1 MIDVLKSYR
10 KIVAKQTMEKIVA
23 KAERISDKHILCIN
37 STFQGGGVAEILDSA
52 VLLFNGIG
60 VNFGWRILHG
70 NPDFFTV
77 TKKIHNALQ
86 GEDINFSDRKK
97 KLYYETNRRFSKF
110 THIDHDLVI
119 IHDTQPLPLID
130 FYEKSQPWIFRSHV
144 DLSTPNPEVWGYI
157 KRFIKKYDH
166 FVVSYKKFL
175 KKDLK
180 LPQNIIPPAIDP
192 ISQKNKEIPWKVVY
206 KYLGKY
212 GIIDDKPIFS
222 QISRFDKWKDPLGVV
237 NVFERVRRK
246 TDCQL
251 VLLGSFAS
259 DDPEGQI
266 LFEKVDKKAKKSK
279 YGDDIKLLFLENDF
293 LVNCLQRASAVVIQK
308 SIKEGF
314 GLTISEALYKG
325 TPVVASKVGGIPSQV
340 INGVNGFLLGPEDN
354 EGFARYVTKIIEDN
368 KLRNKL
374 GKNGREH
381 IKKNFLITR
390 LVSDWLD
397 LLQKYL
403 L

>member
-10 KIVAKQTMEKIVA
+10 KIVAKKTMEKIVA

-52 VLLFNGIG
+52 VLLFNEIG